1 MQNLLMQ
8 TNIMVPSPDSSKPIP
23 TQARARLKREA
34 LIEAAIVD
42 FQTLGY
48 DHTTAKSVARR
59 AEVATGTFY
68 QYFHNKDDMLRTI
81 AQQRFAFL
89 FDHVETPSAGAD
101 ESVTAKFQRILTLIY
116 DFHQQDRELHQVL
129 EQRRHLD
136 PHLEQILAEGEAVL
150 EARVFRFVSSFN
162 LHNPTAVAFNLF
174 AMAEGLVH
182 RHVFSSVA
190 QNAPNR
196 QDIIELGAEMLASY
210 LNHYRT

>member
-1 MQNLLMQ
+1 MS
-8 TNIMVPSPDSSKPIP
+8 IMVVSLESGKPIP
-23 TQARARLKREA
+23 TQARARLKRDA

-48 DHTTAKSVARR
+48 DHTTAKSVAKR

-89 FDHVETPSAGAD
+89 FDHVEAPSAGED
-101 ESVTAKFQRILTLIY
+101 ESVTTRFQRILTLIY

-136 PHLEQILAEGEAVL
+136 PQLESILGEGEAVL
-150 EARVFRFVSSFN
+150 EARVLRFVSSFN
-162 LHNPTAVAFNLF
+162 LDNPTAVAFNLF

-182 RHVFSSVA
+182 RHVFSA
-190 QNAPNR
+190 ATENTPKR
-196 QDIIELGAEMLASY
+196 QDVIELGAEMLASY